1 MASTI
6 NLSFHLISFLLIG
19 NTWLENKSFSIEP
32 PVVPFQRQSTIPTKS
47 NPVID
52 IKPKE
57 EKKPIAKPVQNI
69 VTKKTEANELVFD
82 FFRSYLMI

>member
-1 MASTI
+1 
-6 NLSFHLISFLLIG
+6 LIG

-32 PVVPFQRQSTIPTKS
+32 PTVSFQQQSTIPIKS

-52 IKPKE
+52 VKPKE

-69 VTKKTEANELVFD
+69 VIKKTEANKYVFY
-82 FFRSYLMI
+82 FFFLLQLMI